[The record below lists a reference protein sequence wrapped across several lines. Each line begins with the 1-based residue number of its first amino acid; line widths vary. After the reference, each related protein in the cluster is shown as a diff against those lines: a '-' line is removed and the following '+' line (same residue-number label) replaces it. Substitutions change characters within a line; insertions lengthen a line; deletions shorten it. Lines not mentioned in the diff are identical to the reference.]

1 MHKMDNFEELESIA
15 NNIKI
20 YYNKSE
26 SSINCTSEKAIIFDI
41 NYLVS
46 CIKVNAT
53 KFSEKDKDHDY
64 FKKKVVFMIKR
75 IIDDKFNADPS

>member
-26 SSINCTSEKAIIFDI
+26 NSINCTS
-41 NYLVS
+41 
-46 CIKVNAT
+46 
-53 KFSEKDKDHDY
+53 
-64 FKKKVVFMIKR
+64 
-75 IIDDKFNADPS
+75 